1 MGEERLNN
9 GGLRLRTDE
18 REIES
23 PRERELWDKNMP
35 ITTVYET
42 AIENVSILD
51 VDGKFDHELGDGLIP
66 NDDVVRLY
74 RHMTVCR
81 EFDHFAFKLQ
91 RSGRMG
97 TYPQNWGQEATST
110 GAAYC
115 MLRQDWLVTC
125 YRENAGMF
133 WRGLPMEYILWHWMG
148 DERGNRIPDDLRI
161 TPIAIPIGTQMLHAS
176 GLAWAS
182 KIKKEN
188 AVSVTFFGDGA
199 SSEGDFHEAINFATT
214 LKLPVVFFC
223 QNNGW
228 AISTPRTRN
237 VAAEV
242 VAQRGL
248 AYGAHCVQCDGND
261 LFAVV
266 KVMND
271 AIERARNENVV
282 TFVEGVTYRLGDHT
296 TADDA
301 RRYRDNDDLEE
312 WKKRDPLLRLE
323 KFLRAEKLWDDA
335 KQEALIASAKK
346 TIAEVVKRAE
356 AITKPEGTDI
366 FDYTFA
372 ELPEALRRQR
382 EAMETTSLG
391 VGSSTGQPV

>member
-1 MGEERLNN
+1 
-9 GGLRLRTDE
+9 
-18 REIES
+18 
-23 PRERELWDKNMP
+23 MP

-42 AIENVSILD
+42 AIENVTILD
-51 VDGKFDHELGDGLIP
+51 ADGKFDHELGDGLIP

-74 RHMTVCR
+74 QHMTVCR
-81 EFDHFAFKLQ
+81 EYDHVAFKLQ

-115 MLRQDWLVTC
+115 MLPQDWLVTC

-148 DERGNRIPDDLRI
+148 DERGNQIPDDLRI
-161 TPIAIPIGTQMLHAS
+161 TPIAIPIGTQMLHAA

-182 KIKKEN
+182 KIRKEN

-237 VAAEV
+237 VVAEV

-248 AYGAHCVQCDGND
+248 AYSAHCVQCDGND

-266 KVMND
+266 KVMKD
-271 AIERARNENVV
+271 AIERARTENKV

-301 RRYRDNDDLEE
+301 RRYRDSDELER
-312 WKKRDPLLRLE
+312 WKKRDPLVRLE
-323 KFLRAEKLWDDA
+323 KFLCAEKLWDDA
-335 KQEALIASAKK
+335 KQESLVASAKK
-346 TIAEVVKRAE
+346 TVAEVIKRAE
-356 AITKPEGTDI
+356 AIAKPEKTDI

-391 VGSSTGQPV
+391 VESSTGQPV